1 MLLGELLVACG
12 LVTRSHVQ
20 LALASQE
27 KYGGR
32 IGENLIALGL
42 ITKEALESAL
52 QAQYEMVQAIL
63 TNEDLLSKALRVL
76 GDAHPLTN
84 RRRCT
89 LAAALIAV
97 GRYAEA
103 LKLAKTAYAGHR
115 ATLGRDHAWTHE
127 SIKVFVQAR
136 AAAASTG
143 QAEEAEDEAA
153 PADPRTKSS
162 PRQRPAV
169 ATRVGTGEQHASV
182 VATNDLDAARPLE
195 VAN

>member
-1 MLLGELLVACG
+1 
-12 LVTRSHVQ
+12 
-20 LALASQE
+20 
-27 KYGGR
+27 
-32 IGENLIALGL
+32 
-42 ITKEALESAL
+42 
-52 QAQYEMVQAIL
+52 
-63 TNEDLLSKALRVL
+63 L

-103 LKLAKTAYAGHR
+103 LKLAKTAYTGHT
-115 ATLGRDHAWTHE
+115 ATLGRDHVWTHD

-136 AAAASTG
+136 AAAANAG
-143 QAEEAEDEAA
+143 QAEDEAA
-153 PADPRTKSS
+153 SANPRTKSS

-195 VAN
+195 VA